1 MLAYAASRPVLVDR
15 RPHPNT
21 MLLIIAAHV
30 ALVAAVMSAKM
41 EIPIIHHDP
50 PTKIF
55 RIPLPQDPPPI
66 QRTRTTQ
73 LPAKTTAWTQ
83 PKQPQVQLPPLTFPS
98 TDPGPMPDPGPA
110 LTGGTGLG
118 SGIPH
123 VVPSPVRSGPQLL
136 TPSSELKPPYPASK
150 LLNEEEASLTLKLTI
165 DPAGRVIAVE
175 PVGRADS
182 VFLDAA
188 RRYVLAHWRY
198 KPALEDGRAVASS
211 TVVTLRFELDG

>member
-1 MLAYAASRPVLVDR
+1 MLAYAASRPVFVDR

-21 MLLIIAAHV
+21 MLVVIGAHV

-41 EIPIIHHDP
+41 DLPIRPFDP

-55 RIPLPQDPPPI
+55 NIPLPPDPPPV
-66 QRTRTTQ
+66 QPTKTTQ
-73 LPAKTTAWTQ
+73 PIQNTSSWIDHPPTRID
-83 PKQPQVQLPPLTFPS
+83 VPPLTNEWPD
-98 TDPGPMPDPGPA
+98 TDPKPDLGPT
-110 LTGGTGLG
+110 LVGGAGASIELARI
-118 SGIPH
+118 SAPIK
-123 VVPSPVRSGPQLL
+123 SGPQLI
-136 TPSSELKPPYPASK
+136 TPESELKPPYPASK
-150 LLNEEEASLTLKLTI
+150 LLNEEEANLTLKLTI
-165 DPAGRVIAVE
+165 DPSGRVIAVD

-198 KPALEDGRAVASS
+198 KPALEDGHAVVSS

>member
-1 MLAYAASRPVLVDR
+1 MLAYAASRPVAVDR

-21 MLLIIAAHV
+21 MLLIIGAHV

-41 EIPIIHHDP
+41 DLPIRPFDP

-55 RIPLPQDPPPI
+55 NIPLPPDPPPV
-66 QRTRTTQ
+66 QPTKTTQ
-73 LPAKTTAWTQ
+73 PIQNATSSIDHPPTQ
-83 PKQPQVQLPPLTFPS
+83 IDVPPLTNLL
-98 TDPGPMPDPGPA
+98 TDPGPKLDPGPTLA
-110 LTGGTGLG
+110 AGTGATPELPY
-118 SGIPH
+118 IAP
-123 VVPSPVRSGPQLL
+123 PVRSGPQLL

-150 LLNEEEASLTLKLTI
+150 LLNEEEANLTLKLTI
-165 DPAGRVIAVE
+165 DPSGRVIAVN

-198 KPALEDGRAVASS
+198 KPALEDGHAVVSS